1 MLFQDRVANPSH
13 LKYPFAMSPSIEILW
28 QDDTALAVNKAS
40 GLLVHN
46 SRYAG
51 PREYS
56 LRQMLGAQLGQPVYP
71 LHRLDRPTS
80 GVILFVKERR
90 WARPWQDRLAS
101 ALTEK
106 IYLALVRGR
115 LTAPVTIDHPLKE
128 GDVRREARSHVAPL
142 LSSTFERCS
151 LLQVRIETGRRHQ
164 VRRHLAHISHP
175 IIGDTAYGKGD
186 INRHYRAQYDLRRL
200 ALHAW
205 RLDISHPLT
214 DERLHLCAP
223 LPADLRSPLILL
235 FPNADPPQLL
245 SCGEV
250 KNIF

>member
-1 MLFQDRVANPSH
+1 MISNTLTHVNPSI
-13 LKYPFAMSPSIEILW
+13 SILW
-28 QDDTALAVNKAS
+28 QDETALAVNKPS

-56 LRQMLGAQLGQPVYP
+56 LRQMVGDQLGHPVYP
-71 LHRLDRPTS
+71 LHRLDRPAS
-80 GVILFVKERR
+80 GVLLFVKQRQ
-90 WARPWQDRLAS
+90 WASPWQERLAS
-101 ALTEK
+101 TPTEK

-115 LTAPVTIDHPLKE
+115 LTTPVTIDHPLKD
-128 GDVRREARSHVAPL
+128 GDVYREARSHIAPL

-151 LLQVRIETGRRHQ
+151 LLQVRIETGRKHQ

-175 IIGDTAYGKGD
+175 IIGDTAYGKGA

-205 RLDISHPLT
+205 RLGISHPLT
-214 DERLHLCAP
+214 DECLRLCAP
-223 LPADLRSPLILL
+223 LPADLRSPLISL
-235 FPNADPPQLL
+235 FPTSDLSQIL